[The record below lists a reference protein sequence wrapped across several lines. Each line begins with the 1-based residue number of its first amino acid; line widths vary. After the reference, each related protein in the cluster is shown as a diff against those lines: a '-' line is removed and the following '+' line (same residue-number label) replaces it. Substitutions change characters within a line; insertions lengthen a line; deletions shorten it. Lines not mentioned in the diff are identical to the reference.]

1 MRWNSRRQTA
11 QYCSAGAIHR
21 ALACNW
27 GSQATN
33 TYRKILKILSQNL
46 ETIPTKFCFL
56 PQEIPA
62 HESES
67 GHVNVRYQYR
77 RTEGK
82 IQETF
87 ENYWEN
93 AEKPGSCSEATKR
106 VGKLCEFWGGRKG
119 WENPGVVILEA
130 VWDS

>member
-1 MRWNSRRQTA
+1 LGEPSDKHLQENSQFFFTKPRED
-11 QYCSAGAIHR
+11 SHEVFF
-21 ALACNW
+21 
-27 GSQATN
+27 SSS
-33 TYRKILKILSQNL
+33 KIPVL
-46 ETIPTKFCFL
+46 
-56 PQEIPA
+56 
-62 HESES
+62 ESES

-82 IQETF
+82 IQETL

-106 VGKLCEFWGGRKG
+106 VGKLCEFWGARKG

-130 VWDS
+130 VWDI